1 MGQELTTLYSSLS
14 STPPPA
20 RGDVVFVVPLNLHLT
35 ARQMNEMVACGQQ
48 PGVPF
53 SLTPEGVSRPSGN
66 RAKVNFAE
74 NGVTLHRTSVKV
86 FDEGGG
92 MFSVSFK
99 YDASCAAQVTVM
111 IGNRDR
117 TTAEVIKCD
126 EPLIKWGPLPLGKG
140 LNQEWSSKALG
151 LFAKECMFPGRSRAT
166 GLGND
171 IHDIII
177 SLSPFGSADDSQMM
191 SGVSLL
197 SHVTQQQQRHCQHST
212 KPKLQPQ
219 SQKQRESIN
228 NNSSSGIS
236 ISTLPPNVLNS
247 LTDWSILSGPGR
259 GGIAVIGSVVGSST
273 GSTSSSSSSGNSN
286 TNSPNIDDVMRQ
298 AQSSAYSLDNE
309 IKSIAFQQSNCPPFS
324 GTSNRNQVIREVSY
338 IRVTAAGQVAPG
350 AKRKESIL
358 DTALSTLTGLEGWD
372 PAPIAVKCVMQRVQ
386 LPGCVFLTQDIYGM
400 DRGVKKSSSSSSK
413 SMTGLSSSSKDSAEG
428 EEGNVAFDSDANEC
442 VVCLTDPRVVAV
454 YPCRHMC
461 LCASC
466 ATSLPSQQN
475 KCPLCRRTAVL
486 LLQIE
491 LPSASKNPEEVVL

>member
-177 SLSPFGSADDSQMM
+177 SLSP
-191 SGVSLL
+191 
-197 SHVTQQQQRHCQHST
+197 
-212 KPKLQPQ
+212 
-219 SQKQRESIN
+219 
-228 NNSSSGIS
+228 S
-236 ISTLPPNVLNS
+236 ISFLLPHFYS
-247 LTDWSILSGPGR
+247 SIFL
-259 GGIAVIGSVVGSST
+259 IKMFHIFIMVI
-273 GSTSSSSSSGNSN
+273 
-286 TNSPNIDDVMRQ
+286 
-298 AQSSAYSLDNE
+298 
-309 IKSIAFQQSNCPPFS
+309 
-324 GTSNRNQVIREVSY
+324 
-338 IRVTAAGQVAPG
+338 
-350 AKRKESIL
+350 
-358 DTALSTLTGLEGWD
+358 W
-372 PAPIAVKCVMQRVQ
+372 
-386 LPGCVFLTQDIYGM
+386 
-400 DRGVKKSSSSSSK
+400 
-413 SMTGLSSSSKDSAEG
+413 
-428 EEGNVAFDSDANEC
+428 
-442 VVCLTDPRVVAV
+442 
-454 YPCRHMC
+454 
-461 LCASC
+461 
-466 ATSLPSQQN
+466 
-475 KCPLCRRTAVL
+475 
-486 LLQIE
+486 LQITGVFICSKYTIPL
-491 LPSASKNPEEVVL
+491 LPFL